1 MKIGDL
7 MKSAKDSIKSVRIA
21 RANHAVRA
29 LDVYTLK
36 PFSTATKIEDIVRRV
51 DTLAAKLQVHSNEG
65 LHLVYQLGADVQVY
79 RVIRALQSGMSGMI
93 TWDQVEEE
101 DAFKWFVPFLC
112 CC

>member
-21 RANHAVRA
+21 RANHAVRV

-36 PFSTATKIEDIVRRV
+36 PFSTAAKIEDIIRRA
-51 DTLAAKLQVHSNEG
+51 DTLVAKLQVHSNEG
-65 LHLVYQLGADVQVY
+65 LHLMYQLGADVQVF
-79 RVIRALQSGMSGMI
+79 RVIRALQSGASGMI

-101 DAFKWFVPFLC
+101 DPFKWFVPFLC